1 MPKDAHGDQEQS
13 TGRLREICTSNRTD
27 VHRLTHKT
35 RDGSGSGGDEGSGS
49 GNGENGGGEDG
60 GGEGGGEGGGGGRL
74 RRGRADLPAPA
85 LMIPG
90 TCCTRD
96 EGVSSYLAARV

>member
-1 MPKDAHGDQEQS
+1 MH
-13 TGRLREICTSNRTD
+13 TSNTGPRRTSYCTP
-27 VHRLTHKT
+27 THT
-35 RDGSGSGGDEGSGS
+35 HDQGQQRRSGGGEGSGS
-49 GNGENGGGEDG
+49 NGNGENGGGEGGGGEDG
-60 GGEGGGEGGGGGRL
+60 GGEGGGEGGGGGGA
-74 RRGRADLPAPA
+74 RRGRADLQAPA